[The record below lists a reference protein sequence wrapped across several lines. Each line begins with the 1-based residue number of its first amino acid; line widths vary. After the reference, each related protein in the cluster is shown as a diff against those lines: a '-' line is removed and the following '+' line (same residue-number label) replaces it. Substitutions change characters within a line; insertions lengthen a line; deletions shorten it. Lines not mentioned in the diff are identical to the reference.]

1 MALAVEQAAASTL
14 EGTID
19 ALLRQAYAPEGTGAA
34 VIAVRDGQTVFRAAY
49 GRANLELAVPMQPD
63 MVFRLASLTK
73 QFTAVA
79 ILLLVEQGRLALDAA
94 ISSLL
99 PGYPRRDPPATVHQL
114 LTHTSGV
121 NSFRNP
127 EQRRALPQQGLTMQ
141 EMLALAAEAPPES
154 APGERFLYNDAG
166 YNMLGAI
173 IQQVS
178 GQTYEQFLREQIF
191 EPLGLARTQ
200 YEHPERIILGRVT
213 GYQPG
218 PDGPENVPATNG
230 ALAFAAGG
238 LLSTVDDLARWSAA
252 LVAGRLLRR
261 ETLELATTPATL
273 NDGTPTG
280 YGYGWQIRSYEGH
293 RIVEHG
299 GEFAGFHNHALHFP
313 DDDIFVALL
322 TNQLP
327 GVVPPSQLTMRIA
340 ALLLGKPY
348 REPVAVALPA
358 ASLERYCGDYR
369 TRYGDALTI
378 GGDGSQLFLQP
389 ADGQPQPLYPESPF
403 SFFFRDSFAR
413 LTFAEG
419 PDGTID
425 GFQTQDRGG
434 PVRAARRVVRGER

>member
-1 MALAVEQAAASTL
+1 MVPAAEQTDDFTLAQ
-14 EGTID
+14 TID
-19 ALLRQAYAPEGTGAA
+19 ALLRPTYQADGTGAA
-34 VIAVRDGQTVFRAAY
+34 VIAVRGGQTVFRAAY
-49 GRANLELAVPMQPD
+49 GRANLELAAPMQPD

-94 ISSLL
+94 VGSLL
-99 PGYPRRDPPATVHQL
+99 PGYPQRGQPVTVHQL

-127 EQRRALPQQGLTMQ
+127 EQQRALPQRELTMQ
-141 EMLALAAEAPPES
+141 EMLALAADAPPES

-178 GQTYEQFLREQIF
+178 GQTYEDFLREQIF
-191 EPLGLARTQ
+191 GPLGMARTY
-200 YEHPERIILGRVT
+200 YEHSERIILGRVT

-218 PDGPENVPATNG
+218 PDGIQNVPARNV

-238 LLSTVDDLARWSAA
+238 LLSTIDDLALWQAA
-252 LVAGRLLRR
+252 LAASRRLRR
-261 ETLELATTPATL
+261 ETLELAYMPATL

-280 YGYGWQIRSYEGH
+280 YGYGWQIRSYAGH

-299 GEFAGFHNHALHFP
+299 GEFAGFHNHALHLP
-313 DDDIFVALL
+313 DDDIFVAVL

-348 REPVAVALPA
+348 REPVVITLPA
-358 ASLERYCGDYR
+358 TLLDRYCGDYQ
-369 TRYGDALTI
+369 TRHGEILTLAR
-378 GGDGSQLFLQP
+378 DGAHLCLQP
-389 ADGQPQPLYPESPF
+389 AGGQSQPLYPESPT
-403 SFFFRDSFAR
+403 SFFFHHSFAR

-419 PDGTID
+419 PDGTISSL
-425 GFQTQDRGG
+425 QTQDRGG
-434 PVRAARRVVRGER
+434 PVREARRVLRGEQ